1 MCFFLNDT
9 ANTDIYTYL
18 HTLSRHDALP
28 IWGRGEVDRQPLGRR
43 SNHHIAIPGI
53 AIAPRVTRKV
63 ERRPD
68 LRGRRLRLFEIG
80 LAVGEP
86 RLEPV
91 LPLGRPAEIGLV
103 QIMVE
108 QLIGQ
113 AEDHPAVLAVHH
125 DREADIPVGDHH
137 DAGDRSEDAPAVLA
151 EPGTEGRS
159 VGAEWASR

>member
-1 MCFFLNDT
+1 MRISDWSSDVCSSDL
-9 ANTDIYTYL
+9 
-18 HTLSRHDALP
+18 
-28 IWGRGEVDRQPLGRR
+28 GRGEVDRQPLGRR

-91 LPLGRPAEIGLV
+91 L
-103 QIMVE
+103 
-108 QLIGQ
+108 
-113 AEDHPAVLAVHH
+113 
-125 DREADIPVGDHH
+125 
-137 DAGDRSEDAPAVLA
+137 RSEEHTSELQSLMRISYAVFCLNKKKIDKKQ
-151 EPGTEGRS
+151 
-159 VGAEWASR
+159 